1 MLHVAGHGQ
10 IRRILRSF
18 HSWSLYS
25 SYSSL
30 ASTSFEVLPAQ
41 GVNWT
46 SPSCAS
52 CRWLDDPPSP
62 PLFSYLSIP
71 RLWTF
76 YFPSA
81 SQQTDILI
89 SQELSFFFP
98 SCHPWFVFH
107 LSVSGLPKYIFH
119 THPNVIS
126 RRQTS
131 SIFKQLLDLFSIIH
145 VEIIRN
151 RIATKTNGQSSSYH
165 SGE

>member
-30 ASTSFEVLPAQ
+30 ASTSFEVLHAQ
-41 GVNWT
+41 EVNWT

-76 YFPSA
+76 YSPSA

-89 SQELSFFFP
+89 SQELSFF
-98 SCHPWFVFH
+98 SLLVIRD
-107 LSVSGLPKYIFH
+107 LSFISGLPKYIFH

-145 VEIIRN
+145 VEIIHN